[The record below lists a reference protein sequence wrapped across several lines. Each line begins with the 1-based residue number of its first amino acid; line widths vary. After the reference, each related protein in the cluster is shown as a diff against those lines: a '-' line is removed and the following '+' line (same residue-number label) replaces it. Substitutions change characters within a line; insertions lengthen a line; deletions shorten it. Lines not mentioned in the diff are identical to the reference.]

1 MNTAIRRRLW
11 IGAAYASGVLAM
23 MVALDSDT
31 LESHTPYLKLALLS
45 LCIGGLALCL
55 RAIYRIDHSR
65 ADDARKALR
74 TALAHNELRGTSSLS
89 LGLAVGTPL
98 MAAFISA
105 IAYSY
110 WHAANYPVAL
120 FMAACAVL
128 LGSGWIWLLRNRLQ
142 PRELRIDATGIHSPD
157 FGLIDW
163 SDVVGLRRYYV
174 RQFGGEIEALQ
185 VCVRDPVRYFG
196 RLPVWMQRASGQNA
210 TSTRRYAPLVVML
223 SGYGI
228 AADSAYVSALALRR
242 RIAAAF
248 VEDWEP
254 AMSDTEI
261 DGYLAAHAPVAAARA
276 LPAAAALGATFP
288 QRLQAQQNAGAALST
303 SQARLQIRNRA
314 RQRRWHEGAWRRG
327 IIAVLGV
334 VAYVLV
340 MGWLD
345 GLFD

>member
-1 MNTAIRRRLW
+1 MKNAIRRRLW

-31 LESHTPYLKLALLS
+31 LKNHSPYLKLALS
-45 LCIGGLALCL
+45 LLFIGGLALCL
-55 RAIYRIDHSR
+55 RAIHRIDHDR
-65 ADDARKALR
+65 ADDPRKALR
-74 TALAHNELRGTSSLS
+74 AALAQNELRGTSSLS
-89 LGLAVGTPL
+89 LGVALLTPL
-98 MAAFISA
+98 MALVISA
-105 IAYSY
+105 VAYSY
-110 WHAANYPVAL
+110 WRATNYPVAL
-120 FMAACAVL
+120 FMAASAVA

-142 PRELRIDATGIHSPD
+142 PRELRIDAAGIHSPD
-157 FGLIDW
+157 FGLVDW
-163 SDVVGLRRYYV
+163 RDVVGFRRYYI

-185 VCVRDPVRYFG
+185 VCVRDPARYFG
-196 RLPVWMQRASGQNA
+196 RLPVWMQRFRGQNA
-210 TSTRRYAPLVVML
+210 TTTRRFAPLVVML

-228 AADSAYVSALALRR
+228 AADSAYVTALALRR
-242 RIAAAF
+242 RIPAAF

-261 DGYLAAHAPVAAARA
+261 DGYLAAHAPVAAAARA
-276 LPAAAALGATFP
+276 LPAAAPGASFP
-288 QRLQAQQNAGAALST
+288 QRLQAQQNAGAALAA
-303 SQARLQIRNRA
+303 SQTRQQIRNRA

-327 IIAVLGV
+327 VIGALGV